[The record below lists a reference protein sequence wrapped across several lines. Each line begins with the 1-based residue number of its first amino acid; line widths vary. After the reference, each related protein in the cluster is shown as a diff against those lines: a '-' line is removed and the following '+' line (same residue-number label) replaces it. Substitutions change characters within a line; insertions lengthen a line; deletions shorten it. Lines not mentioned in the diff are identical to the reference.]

1 MELKDRELKEREGK
15 IKREIMISK
24 NDMDKF
30 EEQEV
35 QKIRSIIRHLFD
47 NSIKQNMMRS
57 KPKIIRENLK
67 DKIIRDKLKDKIA
80 TDIWTLFETEEEKK
94 ERKELEKK
102 KENNEKLIRD
112 GIIRDIRTLLEQE
125 VDYYEPRSK

>member
-102 KENNEKLIRD
+102 KENSEKLIRD

-125 VDYYEPRSK
+125 EDYYEPRSK

>member
-30 EEQEV
+30 EKQEV

-47 NSIKQNMMRS
+47 KQTKN
-57 KPKIIRENLK
+57 N
-67 DKIIRDKLKDKIA
+67 
-80 TDIWTLFETEEEKK
+80 T
-94 ERKELEKK
+94 RKFK
-102 KENNEKLIRD
+102 R
-112 GIIRDIRTLLEQE
+112 
-125 VDYYEPRSK
+125 

>member
-112 GIIRDIRTLLEQE
+112 GIIREIRTLLEQE
-125 VDYYEPRSK
+125 EDYYEPRSK

>member
-80 TDIWTLFETEEEKK
+80 TDIWTLFEK

-125 VDYYEPRSK
+125 EDYYERRSK

>member
-47 NSIKQNMMRS
+47 KSIKQNMMRS
-57 KPKIIRENLK
+57 KPKIIRDNLK
-67 DKIIRDKLKDKIA
+67 DKIIRDKWKDKIA

-112 GIIRDIRTLLEQE
+112 GIIRDIGTFLEQE
-125 VDYYEPRSK
+125 EDYYEPRSK

>member
-15 IKREIMISK
+15 IKRVVIISK
-24 NDMDKF
+24 SDMDKF

-35 QKIRSIIRHLFD
+35 KKIRPIIRHLFD
-47 NSIKQNMMRS
+47 KSIKQNMMRS

-80 TDIWTLFETEEEKK
+80 TDIWTLFEK

-125 VDYYEPRSK
+125 EDYYEPRSK

>member
-1 MELKDRELKEREGK
+1 
-15 IKREIMISK
+15 MISK

-102 KENNEKLIRD
+102 KENNEK
-112 GIIRDIRTLLEQE
+112 
-125 VDYYEPRSK
+125 

>member
-15 IKREIMISK
+15 IKREVIISK
-24 NDMDKF
+24 SDMDKF

-35 QKIRSIIRHLFD
+35 KKIRPIIRHLFD
-47 NSIKQNMMRS
+47 KSIKQNMMKS

-80 TDIWTLFETEEEKK
+80 TDIWTLFEK

-125 VDYYEPRSK
+125 EDYYERRSK

>member
-15 IKREIMISK
+15 IKREIIISK

-35 QKIRSIIRHLFD
+35 KKIRPIIRHLFD
-47 NSIKQNMMRS
+47 KSIKQNMMRS

-80 TDIWTLFETEEEKK
+80 TDIWTLFEK

-125 VDYYEPRSK
+125 EDYYEPRSK

>member
-15 IKREIMISK
+15 IKREVITSK
-24 NDMDKF
+24 SDMDKF

-35 QKIRSIIRHLFD
+35 KKIRPIIRHLFD
-47 NSIKQNMMRS
+47 KSIKQNMMRS

-67 DKIIRDKLKDKIA
+67 DKIIRDKLQDKIA
-80 TDIWTLFETEEEKK
+80 TDIWTLFEK

-125 VDYYEPRSK
+125 EDYYERRSK

>member
-125 VDYYEPRSK
+125 EDYYEPRSK

>member
-57 KPKIIRENLK
+57 KPKIVRENLK

-125 VDYYEPRSK
+125 EDYYEPRSK

>member
-15 IKREIMISK
+15 IKREVIISK
-24 NDMDKF
+24 SDMDKF

-35 QKIRSIIRHLFD
+35 KKIRPIIRHLFD
-47 NSIKQNMMRS
+47 KSIKQNMMRS

-80 TDIWTLFETEEEKK
+80 TDIWTLFEK

-125 VDYYEPRSK
+125 EDYYEPRSK

>member
-80 TDIWTLFETEEEKK
+80 TDISTLYETEEEKK

-102 KENNEKLIRD
+102 KESNEKLIRD
-112 GIIRDIRTLLEQE
+112 GIIRDIGTLLEQE
-125 VDYYEPRSK
+125 EDYYEPRSK

>member
-112 GIIRDIRTLLEQE
+112 GIIRDIRTFLEQE
-125 VDYYEPRSK
+125 EDYYEPRSK

>member
-80 TDIWTLFETEEEKK
+80 TDIWTLFEK

-125 VDYYEPRSK
+125 EDYYEPRSK

>member
-15 IKREIMISK
+15 IKRVVIISK
-24 NDMDKF
+24 SDMDKF

-35 QKIRSIIRHLFD
+35 KKIRPIIRHLFD
-47 NSIKQNMMRS
+47 KSIKQNMMRS

-80 TDIWTLFETEEEKK
+80 TDIWTLFEK

-125 VDYYEPRSK
+125 EDYYERRSK

>member
-15 IKREIMISK
+15 IKREVIISK
-24 NDMDKF
+24 SDKDKF

-35 QKIRSIIRHLFD
+35 KKIRPIIRHLFD
-47 NSIKQNMMRS
+47 KSIKQNMMRS

-80 TDIWTLFETEEEKK
+80 TDIWTLFEK

-125 VDYYEPRSK
+125 EDYYERRSK

>member
-15 IKREIMISK
+15 IKREVIISK
-24 NDMDKF
+24 SDMDKF

-35 QKIRSIIRHLFD
+35 KKIRPMIRHLFD
-47 NSIKQNMMRS
+47 KSIKQNMMRS

-80 TDIWTLFETEEEKK
+80 TDIWTLFEK

-125 VDYYEPRSK
+125 EDYYERRSK

>member
-67 DKIIRDKLKDKIA
+67 DKIIRDKLQDKIA
-80 TDIWTLFETEEEKK
+80 TDIWTLFEK

-125 VDYYEPRSK
+125 EDYYERRSK

>member
-1 MELKDRELKEREGK
+1 
-15 IKREIMISK
+15 
-24 NDMDKF
+24 MDKF

-35 QKIRSIIRHLFD
+35 KKIRPIIRHLFD
-47 NSIKQNMMRS
+47 KSIKQNMMKS

-80 TDIWTLFETEEEKK
+80 TDIWTLFEK

-125 VDYYEPRSK
+125 EDYYERRSK

>member
-125 VDYYEPRSK
+125 EDYYERRSK

>member
-15 IKREIMISK
+15 IKREVIISK
-24 NDMDKF
+24 SDMDKF

-35 QKIRSIIRHLFD
+35 KKIRPIIRHLFD
-47 NSIKQNMMRS
+47 KSIKQNMMRS

-125 VDYYEPRSK
+125 EDYYERRSK

>member
-15 IKREIMISK
+15 IKREVIISK
-24 NDMDKF
+24 SDMDKF

-35 QKIRSIIRHLFD
+35 KKIRPIIRHLFD
-47 NSIKQNMMRS
+47 KSIKQNMMRS

-112 GIIRDIRTLLEQE
+112 GIIRDIRTFLEQE
-125 VDYYEPRSK
+125 EDYYEPRSK

>member
-15 IKREIMISK
+15 IKREVIISK
-24 NDMDKF
+24 SDMDKF

-35 QKIRSIIRHLFD
+35 KKMRPIIRHLFD
-47 NSIKQNMMRS
+47 KSIKQNMMKS

-80 TDIWTLFETEEEKK
+80 TDIWTLFEK

-125 VDYYEPRSK
+125 EDYYERRSK

>member
-15 IKREIMISK
+15 IKREVIISK
-24 NDMDKF
+24 SDMDKF

-35 QKIRSIIRHLFD
+35 KKIRPIIRHLFD
-47 NSIKQNMMRS
+47 KSIKQNMMRS

-80 TDIWTLFETEEEKK
+80 TDIWTLFEK

-125 VDYYEPRSK
+125 EDYYERRSK

>member
-112 GIIRDIRTLLEQE
+112 GIIRDIGTLLEQE
-125 VDYYEPRSK
+125 EDYYEPRSK